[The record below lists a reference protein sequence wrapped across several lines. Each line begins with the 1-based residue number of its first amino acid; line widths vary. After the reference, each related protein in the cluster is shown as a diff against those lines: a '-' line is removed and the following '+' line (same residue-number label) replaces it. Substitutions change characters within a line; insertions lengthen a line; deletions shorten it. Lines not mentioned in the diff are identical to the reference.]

1 MSNSTERI
9 GVSYCALTAE
19 RNNWM
24 FREQPINDIGIDA
37 HMEFVED
44 DKPRQLL
51 ALQIKSGSSWFKE
64 KKDDCI
70 IFRNINE
77 RQYNYWTMN
86 SLPCIVI
93 LYNPDD
99 NMCIWQELTTET
111 IKRTKDGAG
120 KGLYVKVPINQS
132 FLDELSNEKLLAY
145 TNLPQHIQNY
155 NFLLSQKKFM
165 EIIQNGGE
173 VKLHSTEWVNKSSGK
188 GDTKLIV
195 NDGQET
201 KEYAYP
207 YWFPFTPYTD
217 VFPQLFPWADFSVDE
232 EFIEE
237 SDSELWQQLH
247 CWYDSEMDDWIV
259 VEDTFEQFRQKLHP
273 MRYVD
278 YAGEVAE
285 YMLVL
290 SLNELGKSF
299 LEVEQFI
306 SETRPYAKARPKSKD
321 K

>member
-1 MSNSTERI
+1 MVEHFMSNSTERI

-111 IKRTKDGAG
+111 IKRTKDGSG
-120 KGLYVKVPINQS
+120 KGFYVKVPINQS

-165 EIIQNGGE
+165 
-173 VKLHSTEWVNKSSGK
+173 VKKLKSMPI
-188 GDTKLIV
+188 LI
-195 NDGQET
+195 G
-201 KEYAYP
+201 
-207 YWFPFTPYTD
+207 
-217 VFPQLFPWADFSVDE
+217 
-232 EFIEE
+232 
-237 SDSELWQQLH
+237 
-247 CWYDSEMDDWIV
+247 
-259 VEDTFEQFRQKLHP
+259 FRLHP
-273 MRYVD
+273 IPMFFLDCFHGQIFLLMKNLLKKVILNYGNNFIV
-278 YAGEVAE
+278 GMIVKW
-285 YMLVL
+285 MIG
-290 SLNELGKSF
+290 SL
-299 LEVEQFI
+299 
-306 SETRPYAKARPKSKD
+306 
-321 K
+321 